1 MENKKFDSVI
11 IVSDMDGTFLGLGA
25 RVIPENIEAI
35 EYFKENGGR
44 FTFATGRTH
53 HNIRKSLGDPKR
65 VANAPAITV
74 NGACVYDF
82 DRRASVLDVTMDV
95 DKVVELVKYCRENL
109 GDIALRCST
118 PYGFMT
124 DKITGLI
131 KKDFDSFLSGGDC
144 GIAKEIDLDRWQGET
159 IHKIVFRDEADK
171 LALVREALEPVFSEY
186 FTFVTSSPRFLELNA
201 KGCSKAVG
209 VDYLRRVYSTNEKK
223 ATIIAVGD
231 YENDIEML
239 KAADIAA
246 CPENAMENV
255 KSISKIKLC
264 HHDSGAI
271 ANLIKILDNQ
281 F

>member
-1 MENKKFDSVI
+1 M
-11 IVSDMDGTFLGLGA
+11 
-25 RVIPENIEAI
+25 
-35 EYFKENGGR
+35 
-44 FTFATGRTH
+44 
-53 HNIRKSLGDPKR
+53 
-65 VANAPAITV
+65 
-74 NGACVYDF
+74 
-82 DRRASVLDVTMDV
+82 
-95 DKVVELVKYCRENL
+95 
-109 GDIALRCST
+109 
-118 PYGFMT
+118 
-124 DKITGLI
+124 
-131 KKDFDSFLSGGDC
+131 
-144 GIAKEIDLDRWQGET
+144 
-159 IHKIVFRDEADK
+159 
-171 LALVREALEPVFSEY
+171 VREALEPVFSEY

-209 VDYLRRVYSTNEKK
+209 VDYLRRAYSTDEKK

-239 KAADIAA
+239 KSADIAA

>member
-1 MENKKFDSVI
+1 MENKKFDSII

-35 EYFKENGGR
+35 EYFKKNGGK

-53 HNIRKSLGDPKR
+53 HNIRKSLGDPSR

-82 DRRASVLDVTMDV
+82 DRAESVLDVTMDV
-95 DKVVELVKYCRENL
+95 EKVIELVKYCRENL

-131 KKDFDSFLSGGDC
+131 KKDFDSFISGGDC
-144 GIAKEIDLDRWQGET
+144 GIAKEIDLDMWQGET

-171 LALVREALEPVFSEY
+171 LILVREALEPLFSEH

-201 KGCSKAVG
+201 KGCSKAIG
-209 VDYLRRVYSTNEKK
+209 VEYLRKAYSTKEKV

-239 KAADIAA
+239 KSADIAA

-255 KSISKIKLC
+255 KSISKIQLC
-264 HHDSGAI
+264 NHDKGAI
-271 ANLIKILDNQ
+271 ANLINILDN
-281 F
+281 FF

>member
-1 MENKKFDSVI
+1 MKNKKFDGLI
-11 IVSDMDGTFLGLGA
+11 IVSDMDGTFLGAGA

-53 HNIRKSLGDPKR
+53 HNIRKSLGDPSR

-82 DRRASVLDVTMDV
+82 GRAESVLDVTMDSSRV
-95 DKVVELVKYCRENL
+95 IQLVKYCRENL

-131 KKDFDSFLSGGDC
+131 KKDFDSFLSGGDY
-144 GIAKEIDLDRWQGET
+144 GIAKEISLDRWQGET

-171 LALVREALEPVFSEY
+171 LILVREALEPLFSEH

-201 KGCSKAVG
+201 KGCSKAIG
-209 VDYLRRVYSTNEKK
+209 VEYLRKAYSTKEKV

-255 KSISKIKLC
+255 KGISKIQLC

>member
-1 MENKKFDSVI
+1 MKNKKFDGLI

-25 RVIPENIEAI
+25 RVIPENIQAI

-53 HNIRKSLGDPKR
+53 HNIRKSLGDVNK

-74 NGACVYDF
+74 NGACIYDF
-82 DRRASVLDVTMDV
+82 CASESVLDVTMDSSR
-95 DKVVELVKYCRENL
+95 VVQLVKYCREHL
-109 GDIALRCST
+109 GDVALRCST

-144 GIAKEIDLDRWQGET
+144 GIAKEIDVDKWNREIL
-159 IHKIVFRDEADK
+159 HKIVFRDEAENLIK
-171 LALVREALEPVFSEY
+171 VREVLEPLFSEY

-201 KGCSKAVG
+201 KGCSKAIG
-209 VDYLRRVYSTNEKK
+209 VDYLRKAYSTKEKV

-271 ANLIKILDNQ
+271 ANLINVLDNQ
-281 F
+281 L

>member
-1 MENKKFDSVI
+1 MKNKKFDGLI

-25 RVIPENIEAI
+25 RVIPENIQAI

-53 HNIRKSLGDPKR
+53 HNIRKSLGDVNK

-74 NGACVYDF
+74 NGACIYDF
-82 DRRASVLDVTMDV
+82 CASESVLDVTMDSSR
-95 DKVVELVKYCRENL
+95 VVQLVKYCREHL
-109 GDIALRCST
+109 GDVALRCST

-144 GIAKEIDLDRWQGET
+144 GIAKEIDVDKWNREIL
-159 IHKIVFRDEADK
+159 HKIVFRDEAENLIK
-171 LALVREALEPVFSEY
+171 VREVLEPLFSEY

-201 KGCSKAVG
+201 KGCSKAIG
-209 VDYLRRVYSTNEKK
+209 VDYLRKAYSTKEKV

-264 HHDSGAI
+264 HHDDGAI
-271 ANLIKILDNQ
+271 ANLIGILDNQ

>member
-1 MENKKFDSVI
+1 MENKKFDSII

-35 EYFKENGGR
+35 EYFKKNGGK

-82 DRRASVLDVTMDV
+82 DRAESVLDVTMDV
-95 DKVVELVKYCRENL
+95 EKVVELVKYCRENL

-144 GIAKEIDLDRWQGET
+144 GIAKEIDLDMWQGET

-171 LALVREALEPVFSEY
+171 LILVREALEPVFSEY

-209 VDYLRRVYSTNEKK
+209 VDYLRRAYSTDEKK

-231 YENDIEML
+231 YENDIPMIC
-239 KAADIAA
+239 KADIGYAVA
-246 CPENAMENV
+246 NAIPSLKEV
-255 KSISKIKLC
+255 ADRITVDV
-264 HHDSGAI
+264 HDGAI
-271 ANLIKILDNQ
+271 AAVIQDLDKE